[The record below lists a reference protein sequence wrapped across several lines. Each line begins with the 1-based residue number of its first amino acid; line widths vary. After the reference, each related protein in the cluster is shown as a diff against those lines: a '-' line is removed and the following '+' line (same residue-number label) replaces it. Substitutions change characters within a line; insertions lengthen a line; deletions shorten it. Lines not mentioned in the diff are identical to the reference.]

1 MTEEKLELIRGSG
14 NLYRDLG
21 VADADL
27 RQLKALLAAEI
38 IKALDERGMTVRQA
52 EAHTSIA
59 AADFSRIRTA
69 KLERFTVDRLM
80 TVLTRLDRDVEVKV
94 SVRPRE
100 LRIAHA

>member
-1 MTEEKLELIRGSG
+1 MTEIIRGGG

-21 VADADL
+21 VADAGL

-38 IKALDERGMTVRQA
+38 IKALDEQGMTVRQA

-80 TVLTRLDRDVEVKV
+80 TVLTSLDRDVEVEV
-94 SVRPRE
+94 SLRPRE
-100 LRIAHA
+100 LRVAHA